1 MRRSIDDHLDDH
13 PADDEDR
20 PPANW
25 AVGISDDC
33 EACDDVRVVL
43 TRDAPASLRR
53 AGERRTDDR
62 RRAGRH
68 RRGRPSYGGGALE
81 RREGYYLRAGG
92 TFEV

>member
-43 TRDAPASLRR
+43 TLEAAAGLGLVAHLAPVTARRLRVALADALKELGQDPGS
-53 AGERRTDDR
+53 
-62 RRAGRH
+62 
-68 RRGRPSYGGGALE
+68 
-81 RREGYYLRAGG
+81 
-92 TFEV
+92 